1 MNCWIYLTFSDKIL
15 YRVEF
20 ELISSDNFW
29 CTNVSA
35 NYVLTQQLF
44 LFICTWNFNSFLKRT
59 TLHSQG
65 TGYSKDIS
73 CCIFFFLSC
82 DRCAVF
88 MGISSD
94 KQTDTVVRRIS
105 ETYTRMNACTLRG
118 TAMKFMQVQVFLHKC
133 HLRLITCNVF
143 NAQGQTGNWMI
154 RCDSTDITT
163 KSPLMFEICEGNNI
177 D

>member
-1 MNCWIYLTFSDKIL
+1 MFRLIMFWPSSSFSLSVLETTIHFLNAQRSILREPVTAKTFL
-15 YRVEF
+15 AVF
-20 ELISSDNFW
+20 
-29 CTNVSA
+29 
-35 NYVLTQQLF
+35 
-44 LFICTWNFNSFLKRT
+44 
-59 TLHSQG
+59 
-65 TGYSKDIS
+65 
-73 CCIFFFLSC
+73 FFFLSC

-133 HLRLITCNVF
+133 HLRLITCNAF